1 MNCDRFAFTRDF
13 KLILLVIG
21 LLFFFII
28 SVRLDLEE
36 TPLRVKTNKKKR
48 GWHITRKST
57 ISQI

>member
-36 TPLRVKTNKKKR
+36 TPLRVKTKKE
-48 GWHITRKST
+48 GWMAYAYYEKKHD
-57 ISQI
+57 